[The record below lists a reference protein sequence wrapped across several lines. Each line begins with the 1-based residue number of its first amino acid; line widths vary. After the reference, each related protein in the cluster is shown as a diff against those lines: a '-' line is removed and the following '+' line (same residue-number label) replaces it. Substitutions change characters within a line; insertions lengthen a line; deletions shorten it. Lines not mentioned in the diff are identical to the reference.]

1 MGFSTIHL
9 GDSPFIPK
17 LMQAFILLLYLENNL
32 YPKLMSKKS
41 TSKSGGT
48 VGIVFLLVGIVF
60 LIRQADWLQLPDWLF
75 TWPVLL
81 IVVGLVSGI
90 SSSFQRTSWIWP
102 VLIGGAFL
110 IDREF
115 MDIDIF
121 EYTLPIVFIIVG
133 ISMIQKSNRKNG
145 QSSWG
150 SPMGNWGDTT
160 QEANPNFSSNGE
172 PFIAI
177 SNVLNSSTIRA
188 TNKEFK
194 GANLSNIIAGLEMDF
209 SQVDFE
215 GESIRIDLTQIMGG
229 ATFYVP
235 ANWEIR
241 QHYTTLLAGFE
252 DKRKSLGNNVE
263 GEKKILYL
271 NGFQVLSGI
280 QIKDIL

>member
-1 MGFSTIHL
+1 
-9 GDSPFIPK
+9 
-17 LMQAFILLLYLENNL
+17 
-32 YPKLMSKKS
+32 MSKKS

-60 LIRQADWLQLPDWLF
+60 LVRQADWLILPDWLF

-90 SSSFQRTSWIWP
+90 SNSFQRTSWIWP
-102 VLIGGAFL
+102 VLIGSAFL

-115 MDIDIF
+115 MEIDIF
-121 EYTLPIVFIIVG
+121 EYTLPIVLIVVG
-133 ISMIQKSNRKNG
+133 ISMIQKSNRKSN
-145 QSSWG
+145 QASWG
-150 SPMGNWGDTT
+150 SSMS
-160 QEANPNFSSNGE
+160 QEGEASQAANTHFSSNSE

-177 SNVLNSSTIRA
+177 SNVLNSSTIRV
-188 TNKEFK
+188 TSKEFK
-194 GANLSNIIAGLEMDF
+194 GANLSNIVGGLEVDF

-235 ANWEIR
+235 ENWEIR

-252 DKRKSLGNNVE
+252 DKRRSLGNNVE
-263 GEKKILYL
+263 GDKKILHL

-280 QIKDIL
+280 QIKDSL